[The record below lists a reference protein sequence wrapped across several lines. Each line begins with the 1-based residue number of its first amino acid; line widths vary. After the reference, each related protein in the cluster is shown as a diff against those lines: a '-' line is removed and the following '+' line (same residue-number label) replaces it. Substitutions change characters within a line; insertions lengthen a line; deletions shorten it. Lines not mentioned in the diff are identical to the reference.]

1 MLALLVFLLTLV
13 ICILGH
19 FLPLVLLFYTSTN
32 EAWVERITIAT
43 PYFLDSLW
51 DYSVELVL
59 DYTSFEALRKDAAP
73 TSATDVEATID
84 PREAKVDL
92 TEAATDLT
100 EVTTKPKE
108 AAIGP
113 MQRTIRKSDAPNA
126 FLKGFLLKVPSII
139 AMSATNLQTQMCFL
153 YALLISVL
161 VAVVLGLGFYL
172 IFSPQAKSTQHA
184 KAARDDATEAGEPDV
199 GTKQD
204 AFTATRAYTT
214 LLRFVWGEL
223 QVLLLWLSYPY
234 IDHKLSITFGRELYG
249 FQSTCDKMMQNFH
262 RACKIWRAMRKRG
275 FWCTAGT
282 GAKDAWAAQRHSS
295 DEARPTSP
303 ATDTPAEIKS
313 PNQAEGVLD
322 MRVRADERV
331 VPASVFKFLSS
342 MRLFSCMFMASPIHD
357 CLQQS
362 ASRLR
367 APRPQPR
374 SITSRQ
380 HADEQRCN
388 VFDAGDDRRAA
399 CIRNRGG

>member
-1 MLALLVFLLTLV
+1 MGIAPNTSRKLDRLAATHHRIPQFVGPREAWKTVLKVTEGLSIDLIQELRDEATWHIEAIDDSLQYIATKVALLEAIEASDLRICNGRESSEHIAVYLCTPNRVMHLPCTVLLLHSMHRTTSRCSLTVPVPGSNAMALVANEATPLLGGQEKRSRLTSSQMLALLVFLLTLV

-184 KAARDDATEAGEPDV
+184 KAARDDAT
-199 GTKQD
+199 
-204 AFTATRAYTT
+204 
-214 LLRFVWGEL
+214 
-223 QVLLLWLSYPY
+223 
-234 IDHKLSITFGRELYG
+234 
-249 FQSTCDKMMQNFH
+249 
-262 RACKIWRAMRKRG
+262 
-275 FWCTAGT
+275 
-282 GAKDAWAAQRHSS
+282 
-295 DEARPTSP
+295 
-303 ATDTPAEIKS
+303 
-313 PNQAEGVLD
+313 
-322 MRVRADERV
+322 
-331 VPASVFKFLSS
+331 
-342 MRLFSCMFMASPIHD
+342 
-357 CLQQS
+357 
-362 ASRLR
+362 
-367 APRPQPR
+367 
-374 SITSRQ
+374 
-380 HADEQRCN
+380 
-388 VFDAGDDRRAA
+388 
-399 CIRNRGG
+399 